1 MALLLSRS
9 ASASVR
15 EICNFEAFQTFVFM
29 EKEKHGFMSILEAS
43 EKIRQGLVTPVAL
56 VNDCLT
62 RIAQLNP
69 SLNAFITVLSG
80 DALKQAAV
88 AEVEIKK
95 GQWRGPLHGIPV
107 AVKDFYDTAGIR
119 TTAGFIH
126 FKDRVPA
133 KDAVMVEKLKAAGA
147 ILVGKTNMHEL
158 GMGTTS
164 VISYFGSVHNP
175 WNADYV
181 AGGSSGGSA
190 AAVAA
195 GLCYAAIDTDAVG
208 SCRLPASCCGV
219 TGFKATY
226 GLMSGEGILAGERT
240 DEIIQKLAHVGIT
253 TRWVA
258 DTAILLNALADRH
271 ASKSEYKDD
280 YRMAFASGKKYRIGV
295 VRNFEAT
302 ADVRDQF
309 YATVEALKE
318 SKHIFTETDVPFASA
333 VFDSRTMDADREK
346 INAKLFKDID
356 ILLLPTTTDAT
367 PTIDVA
373 QKLGPQAVSPN
384 NTFFANYFGL
394 PAISIPC
401 GMDQNNMPAGLQLVG
416 RAGDEGAVLDAA
428 KDFQEKLHV
437 MHPA

>member
-1 MALLLSRS
+1 
-9 ASASVR
+9 
-15 EICNFEAFQTFVFM
+15 M
-29 EKEKHGFMSILEAS
+29 EKEKYGYMSIMEAS
-43 EKIRQGLVTPVAL
+43 EKIKRGMVSPVAL
-56 VNDCLT
+56 VNECVT

-69 SLNAFITVLSG
+69 TVNAFITVLS
-80 DALKQAAV
+80 DEALKQAAV
-88 AEVEIKK
+88 AEAEIRK

-119 TTAGFIH
+119 TTAGFVH

-164 VISYFGSVHNP
+164 AISYFGSVHNP
-175 WNADYV
+175 WNVAYV

-190 AAVAA
+190 AAVAS
-195 GLCYAAIDTDAVG
+195 GMCYATVDTDAVG

-226 GLMSGEGILAGERT
+226 GLMSGQGILEGERADDT
-240 DEIIQKLAHVGIT
+240 ILKLAHVGIT

-258 DTAILLNALADRH
+258 DTAILLNALADN
-271 ASKSEYKDD
+271 SKREYKDD
-280 YRMAFASGKKYRIGV
+280 YRMAFASRKKYRIGV

-302 ADVRDQF
+302 ADVRDLF
-309 YATVEALKE
+309 YAVVEGLKE

-333 VFDSRTMDADREK
+333 VFDIRTIDADREK

-356 ILLLPTTTDAT
+356 LLLLPTTTDLT
-367 PTIDVA
+367 PTLEAA
-373 QKLGPQAVSPN
+373 QKSGPQAVSPN

-401 GMDQNNMPAGLQLVG
+401 GMDKNNMPAGLQLVG
-416 RAGDEGAVLDAA
+416 RAGDEDTVLDAA
-428 KDFQEKLHV
+428 KDFQEKLPV

>member
-1 MALLLSRS
+1 
-9 ASASVR
+9 
-15 EICNFEAFQTFVFM
+15 M
-29 EKEKHGFMSILEAS
+29 EKEKYGYMSIMEAS
-43 EKIRQGLVTPVAL
+43 EKIKRGMVTPGAL
-56 VNDCLT
+56 VNECLT
-62 RIAQLNP
+62 RIAKLNP
-69 SLNAFITVLSG
+69 TLNAFITVLSEQ
-80 DALKQAAV
+80 ALKQAAV
-88 AEVEIKK
+88 AEEEIKS

-119 TTAGFIH
+119 TTAGFVH

-147 ILVGKTNMHEL
+147 VLLGKTNMHEL

-175 WNADYV
+175 WNVAYV

-195 GLCYAAIDTDAVG
+195 GLCYATVDTDAVG

-226 GLMSGEGILAGERT
+226 GLMSGQGILAGERT
-240 DEIIQKLAHVGIT
+240 DDTILKLAHVGIT

-258 DTAILLNALADRH
+258 DTAILLNALANRDN
-271 ASKSEYKDD
+271 SKSEYKDD

-302 ADVRDQF
+302 TDVRDLF
-309 YATVEALKE
+309 YATVEGLKE

-333 VFDSRTMDADREK
+333 VFDIRTIDADREK
-346 INAKLFKDID
+346 INATLFRDVD
-356 ILLLPTTTDAT
+356 LLLLPTTTDLT

-401 GMDQNNMPAGLQLVG
+401 GMDKNNMPLGLQLVG

-428 KDFQEKLHV
+428 KDFQEKLPV
-437 MHPA
+437 MHPS

>member
-1 MALLLSRS
+1 
-9 ASASVR
+9 
-15 EICNFEAFQTFVFM
+15 M
-29 EKEKHGFMSILEAS
+29 EKEKYGYMSIMEAS
-43 EKIRQGLVTPVAL
+43 EKIKRGIVSPVAL
-56 VNDCLT
+56 VDECIT

-69 SLNAFITVLSG
+69 TVNAFITVLSD

-88 AEVEIKK
+88 AEAEIKK

-119 TTAGFIH
+119 TTAGFVH

-133 KDAVMVEKLKAAGA
+133 KDAVMVQKLKAAGA

-175 WNADYV
+175 WNVAFV

-190 AAVAA
+190 AAVAT
-195 GLCYAAIDTDAVG
+195 GMCYATVDTDAVG

-219 TGFKATY
+219 TGFKGTY
-226 GLMSGEGILAGERT
+226 GLMSGQGILEGERT
-240 DEIIQKLAHVGIT
+240 DETILKLAHVGIT

-258 DTAILLNALADRH
+258 DTAILLNALADT
-271 ASKSEYKDD
+271 SKSEYKDD
-280 YRMAFASGKKYRIGV
+280 YRTAFTSGKKYRIGV
-295 VRNFEAT
+295 VGNFEAT
-302 ADVRDQF
+302 TDVRDVF
-309 YATVEALKE
+309 YATVEGLKE
-318 SKHIFTETDVPFASA
+318 SKHIFTEIDVPFAAA
-333 VFDSRTMDADREK
+333 VFDIRTIDADRET
-346 INAKLFKDID
+346 INAKLFKDVD
-356 ILLLPTTTDAT
+356 LLLLPTTTDLT
-367 PTIDVA
+367 PTIEAA
-373 QKLGPQAVSPN
+373 QKSGPQAVSPN

-401 GMDQNNMPAGLQLVG
+401 GMDKNNMPSGLQLVG
-416 RAGDEGAVLDAA
+416 RAGEEGTVLDAA
-428 KDFQEKLHV
+428 KDFQEKLPV